1 MTITNP
7 VFSVSRDGITAPSYE
22 DILDYF
28 QSKARAIFGSD
39 INLSEDTQDG
49 QLIAI
54 FAAALNDVNAQ
65 AIAAFN
71 SYNPAT
77 ATGYALDE
85 AVKTNGLARHVATHS
100 TVDLKL
106 VGQAGTVITSGYAVD
121 ALSNKWLL
129 PDTVSIPLAGTVTV
143 TATAEQAGEIS
154 APAGAISKI
163 GTPTRGWQTVTNPL
177 PAVPG
182 AAVETDAQLRK
193 RQSVSTMQPG
203 AALWDSLTGAI
214 EQLDGVQSA
223 AGRHNDTGEADSYGI
238 PAHSIAVVVEG
249 GDAED
254 IAEAIYKKKSQGV
267 ATFGAVERQITDSL
281 GNIYTIKFS
290 RPTPVKVTAAITVR
304 ASETWLSTEQDDI
317 KSRLIGYIDTLAIG
331 EAVNAGKCVA
341 AIIKHDDG
349 EYDPDFSLEGVTF
362 NGSAASVAIDWNQKA
377 AIDAADITITVK

>member
-77 ATGYALDE
+77 AVGYALDE

-100 TVDLKL
+100 TADVKL
-106 VGQAGTVITSGYAVD
+106 VGQAGTVITNGYAVD
-121 ALSNKWLL
+121 ALQNKWML

-317 KSRLIGYIDTLAIG
+317 KSRLIGYIATLAIG

-341 AIIKHDDG
+341 AIIQHDDG

>member
-77 ATGYALDE
+77 AVGYALDE

-100 TVDLKL
+100 TADVKL
-106 VGQAGTVITSGYAVD
+106 VGQAGTVITNGYAVD
-121 ALSNKWLL
+121 ALQNKWML

-349 EYDPDFSLEGVTF
+349 EYFSLEGVTF